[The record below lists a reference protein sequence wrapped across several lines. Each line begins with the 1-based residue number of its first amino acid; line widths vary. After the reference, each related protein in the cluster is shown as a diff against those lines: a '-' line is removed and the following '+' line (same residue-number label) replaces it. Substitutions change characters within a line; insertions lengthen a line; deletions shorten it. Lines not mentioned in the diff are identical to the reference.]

1 MRRHL
6 AARVAEA
13 LQRDPER
20 ADHAISLGL
29 ISRDWLEAPAD
40 RPVSDL
46 PPLQA
51 LERWISRFV
60 VEHPTLLDRI
70 GHSVLEVLGE
80 PDEPAAG
87 EAVVTTRLAILFT
100 DLEGFTEHTQRVGDT
115 AASRLLT
122 DHYATVDRVVGVRG
136 GRVAKRL
143 GDGLMVTFPTDQA
156 AVLAGVELLRHSPK
170 PLALRAG
177 AHAGEVVTTGEDVF
191 GHVVNLASRVA
202 EHADGGTMLVT
213 SDVRES
219 ASGLRRVRFDG
230 PRPVTLRGIESPVD
244 LFEVHRRRGRRD

>member
-156 AVLAGVELLRHSPK
+156 GLAALVYLARLNSAEADIGEPLLLPAVAACVIGGASLFGGVGTIAGTLIGALILTLVLNGMNLLQVSANWQPFVTGVIVLAGVWIDM
-170 PLALRAG
+170 
-177 AHAGEVVTTGEDVF
+177 VTRKRTEDK
-191 GHVVNLASRVA
+191 L
-202 EHADGGTMLVT
+202 
-213 SDVRES
+213 
-219 ASGLRRVRFDG
+219 
-230 PRPVTLRGIESPVD
+230 
-244 LFEVHRRRGRRD
+244 